1 MQTRIGVE
9 VKEVKKWNIVE
20 ARWSLDRK
28 LAILSASMVEAIYAV
43 TGTRDI
49 AVVPAVF
56 SFFGVISGQ
65 WRDYVIQA
73 KREDPVPRGRFQE
86 NPENKQHGVGL
97 KNGSSVYVKISN
109 LRVINKTC
117 NPHPHRLVFLGA
129 VATEAIGKMECL
141 NSNAQQR
148 QPSPTASHA

>member
-56 SFFGVISGQ
+56 SFFGVISGR

-73 KREDPVPRGRFQE
+73 KREDPVPRGRHRHGSR
-86 NPENKQHGVGL
+86 KQTTRRRAEEQILGL
-97 KNGSSVYVKISN
+97 CQN
-109 LRVINKTC
+109 
-117 NPHPHRLVFLGA
+117 
-129 VATEAIGKMECL
+129 
-141 NSNAQQR
+141 Q
-148 QPSPTASHA
+148 

>member
-56 SFFGVISGQ
+56 SFFGVISGR

-73 KREDPVPRGRFQE
+73 KREDPVPRGRLR
-86 NPENKQHGVGL
+86 HGS
-97 KNGSSVYVKISN
+97 KKAQ
-109 LRVINKTC
+109 KT
-117 NPHPHRLVFLGA
+117 N
-129 VATEAIGKMECL
+129 
-141 NSNAQQR
+141 N
-148 QPSPTASHA
+148 TA

>member
-49 AVVPAVF
+49 AVVSTVF
-56 SFFGVISGQ
+56 SFFGVISEP
-65 WRDYVIQA
+65 WCDYVIRA
-73 KREDPVPRGRFQE
+73 KREGDIGTAPRK
-86 NPENKQHGVGL
+86 PEN
-97 KNGSSVYVKISN
+97 N
-109 LRVINKTC
+109 
-117 NPHPHRLVFLGA
+117 
-129 VATEAIGKMECL
+129 
-141 NSNAQQR
+141 
-148 QPSPTASHA
+148 TA

>member
-1 MQTRIGVE
+1 MKTRIGVE

-28 LAILSASMVEAIYAV
+28 LAILSASMEAIYAV

-56 SFFGVISGQ
+56 SFFGVISGR

-73 KREDPVPRGRFQE
+73 KREDPVPRGRHRRDS
-86 NPENKQHGVGL
+86 K
-97 KNGSSVYVKISN
+97 
-109 LRVINKTC
+109 KT
-117 NPHPHRLVFLGA
+117 
-129 VATEAIGKMECL
+129 
-141 NSNAQQR
+141 
-148 QPSPTASHA
+148 

>member
-1 MQTRIGVE
+1 M
-9 VKEVKKWNIVE
+9 KSKWNIVE

-49 AVVPAVF
+49 AVVPVVF
-56 SFFGVISGQ
+56 SFFGVISGR

-73 KREDPVPRGRFQE
+73 KREDPVPRGFPE
-86 NPENKQHGVGL
+86 NLENKQHGVGL
-97 KNGSSVYVKISN
+97 KNRSSVCAKISN

-141 NSNAQQR
+141 KDNAQQR